1 MVHDI
6 LIALGVFGAIFGIVY
21 VAVTAKNR
29 ERLAMIEKDM
39 NPFEHR
45 KQRKPRPTNNYVLL
59 KWSLLIIGLG
69 FGVFIGSLFDNYT
82 TLPAEACY
90 FGAILFFGGIG
101 LLVAYM
107 ISKKN
112 EVE

>member
-1 MVHDI
+1 MVQDI
-6 LIALGVFGAIFGIVY
+6 LIALGVFGSIFGIVY

-29 ERLAMIEKDM
+29 ERLAMIAKDM

-45 KQRKPRPTNNYVLL
+45 KPKPMNTYALL

-69 FGVFIGSLFDNYT
+69 FGVFVGSLFDNYT
-82 TLPAEACY
+82 TLPPEACY

-101 LLVAYM
+101 LLAAFL
-107 ISKKN
+107 ISKKQ

>member
-1 MVHDI
+1 MVSDI
-6 LIALGVFGAIFGIVY
+6 LIATGVFAAVFGIVY

-29 ERLAMIEKDM
+29 ERLAMIERDM

-45 KQRKPRPTNNYVLL
+45 KTRSNGHGLL

-82 TLPAEACY
+82 TLPAEAGY
-90 FGAILFFGGIG
+90 FGSILFFGGAG
-101 LLVAYM
+101 LLLAFL
-107 ISKKN
+107 ISKKQ
-112 EVE
+112 EPDS

>member
-1 MVHDI
+1 MITDI
-6 LIALGVFGAIFGIVY
+6 LIALGVFGSIFGIVY

-29 ERLAMIEKDM
+29 ERLAMIAKDM

-45 KQRKPRPTNNYVLL
+45 KQRERPTNTYAIL

-69 FGVFIGSLFDNYT
+69 FGVFVGSVFDNYT
-82 TLPAEACY
+82 SLPATAGY

-101 LLVAYM
+101 LLAAYL
-107 ISKKN
+107 ISKKK
-112 EVE
+112 EIE

>member
-1 MVHDI
+1 MLSDI
-6 LIALGVFGAIFGIVY
+6 FISISAFGACFGIVY
-21 VAVTAKNR
+21 IAVTAKNR
-29 ERLAMIEKDM
+29 ERLAMIAKDM
-39 NPFEHR
+39 NPYEHK
-45 KQRKPRPTNNYVLL
+45 KQRSSNAYALL

-101 LLVAYM
+101 LLAAYL
-107 ISKKN
+107 ISKKK
-112 EVE
+112 EIE